1 MSRCAFEH
9 CLYDDAHATYLEF
22 CHLMQCT
29 DVQIMVPSVLKMF
42 SLVIKQISSFTLK
55 VENNL
60 ISCYGL
66 KILAYSLV
74 SFAAGDA
81 DEFFY
86 ATSIP
91 QGFGVLHVLGDDF
104 VQCAADG
111 SNRIV

>member
-1 MSRCAFEH
+1 M
-9 CLYDDAHATYLEF
+9 
-22 CHLMQCT
+22 
-29 DVQIMVPSVLKMF
+29 VLK
-42 SLVIKQISSFTLK
+42 T
-55 VENNL
+55 
-60 ISCYGL
+60 
-66 KILAYSLV
+66 LAYSLV

-111 SNRIV
+111 SNRIVWHGLAGRACGPGGPTAGGIIVAAATTTAW